1 MTAAVDW
8 QGVLAVL
15 ASVAVAVVGFAGLL
29 TAFSAANA
37 PLAKSDVVNIRIL
50 LIFSL
55 GALLF
60 AILPLPFADVPP
72 QRLWPISTVLLGVFL
87 LFWPIRSPAW
97 NRRRG
102 IRSRRP
108 LLYWGMLGIEAVLGA
123 VLLVRGV
130 TGTADGGTYVL
141 GVAWCLLVATVTFV
155 AQVFALLPVDERP
168 SP

>member
-8 QGVLAVL
+8 YAILAVL

-37 PLAKSDVVNIRIL
+37 PLSRSDVVNIRIL

-55 GALLF
+55 GALVF
-60 AILPLPFADVPP
+60 AILPMPFADAHP
-72 QRLWPISTVLLGVFL
+72 QRLWPIGTVLLAVFL

-97 NRRRG
+97 NRQRG

-108 LLYWGMLGIEAVLGA
+108 WLYWSILGGEAVLGT
-123 VLLVRGV
+123 VLLVRGI

-141 GVAWCLLVATVTFV
+141 GVAWCLLVSTVAFV
-155 AQVFALLPVDERP
+155 AQVFALLPVED
-168 SP
+168 SASS

>member
-1 MTAAVDW
+1 MTGAVDW
-8 QGVLAVL
+8 NAILAVL

-37 PLAKSDVVNIRIL
+37 PLSRSDVVNIRIL

-55 GALLF
+55 GALVF
-60 AILPLPFADVPP
+60 AILPMPFADASPE
-72 QRLWPISTVLLGVFL
+72 RLWPVSTVLLATFL

-102 IRSRRP
+102 VRSRRP
-108 LLYWGMLGIEAVLGA
+108 WLYWGILGAEAVLGT
-123 VLLVRGV
+123 VLLVRGI
-130 TGTADGGTYVL
+130 TGAADGGTYVL

-155 AQVFALLPVDERP
+155 AQVFALLPVDDATP
-168 SP
+168 S